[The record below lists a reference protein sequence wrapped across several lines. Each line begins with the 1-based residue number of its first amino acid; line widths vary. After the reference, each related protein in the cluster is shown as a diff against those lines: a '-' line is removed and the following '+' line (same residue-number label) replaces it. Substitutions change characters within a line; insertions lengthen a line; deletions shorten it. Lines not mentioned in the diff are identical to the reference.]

1 LSSLLLERK
10 KKHSITCP
18 YFSPTMLNQPI
29 SADKEQEH
37 MQSVK
42 CVTVSVRP
50 ELERVAPYE
59 PGESLDAFSARI
71 GIPVEQ
77 LIKLNSNE
85 SPYGPSP
92 RVLAALGNYT
102 RYNLYPDP
110 AAPVLRNALANYT
123 GVPAE
128 HIFLSNGSN
137 ELIHLLWQVFLN
149 PGDSVLLCP
158 PTFSLY
164 ATTTSICGGTLV
176 TVPRRP
182 DYSVDPEAIRAALR
196 PDTRIIILCSPN
208 NPTGNPVPVADIEA
222 LLDTGRIV
230 VVDEAYIEF
239 TNEIERFSAAPLV
252 PRYNNLVVL
261 RTFSKWAGM
270 AGLRLGYGLFPTWIL
285 PHLLKLQLPFE
296 VNVAAHIAAVETL
309 ADLDYVRR
317 NIALIVAERARV
329 YDLLAAQ
336 PFLRVMPSEA
346 NFLLAY
352 LTDERVQL
360 ADVRAAM
367 ESEGILVRFF
377 RTPDL
382 ARAFRVSVG
391 APADTDALARALGKI
406 HPA

>member
-1 LSSLLLERK
+1 
-10 KKHSITCP
+10 
-18 YFSPTMLNQPI
+18 
-29 SADKEQEH
+29 

-42 CVTVSVRP
+42 CVAVPVRP

-71 GIPVEQ
+71 GIPVER

-92 RVLAALGNYT
+92 RVLAALGSYT
-102 RYNLYPDP
+102 HYNLYPDP
-110 AAPVLRNALANYT
+110 AAPVLRGALERYP
-123 GVPAE
+123 GVSKE

-137 ELIHLLWQVFLN
+137 ELIHLLWQVFLG
-149 PGDSVLLCP
+149 PGDGVLLCP

-164 ATTTSICGGTLV
+164 ATTTSICGGELV
-176 TVPRRP
+176 SAPRRA
-182 DYSVDPEAIRAALR
+182 DWSVDPEAVQAALR

-208 NPTGNPVPVADIEA
+208 NQTGNLVPVADIEA
-222 LLDTGRIV
+222 LLKTGRIV

-239 TNEIERFSAAPLV
+239 TADVERFSAARLV
-252 PRYNNLVVL
+252 PQYDNLVVL
-261 RTFSKWAGM
+261 RTFSKWAGL
-270 AGLRLGYGLFPTWIL
+270 AGLRLGYGLFPPWIL

-309 ADLDYVRR
+309 ADMDYVRH
-317 NIALIVAERARV
+317 NIALIVAERSRV

-336 PFLRVMPSEA
+336 PFLHPLPSEA
-346 NFLLAY
+346 NFILAE

-360 ADVRAAM
+360 SDIRAVM

-377 RTPDL
+377 HAPEL
-382 ARAFRVSVG
+382 ARAFRVSIG
-391 APADTDALARALGKI
+391 APSDTEALARALSKI
-406 HPA
+406 TLA

>member
-1 LSSLLLERK
+1 
-10 KKHSITCP
+10 
-18 YFSPTMLNQPI
+18 
-29 SADKEQEH
+29 

-42 CVTVSVRP
+42 CVAVSVRP

-59 PGESLDAFSARI
+59 PGESLDAFSTRV
-71 GIPVEQ
+71 GIPVER

-102 RYNLYPDP
+102 HYNLYPDP
-110 AAPVLRNALANYT
+110 AAPVLRAALERYT
-123 GVPAE
+123 GVPE
-128 HIFLSNGSN
+128 DHIFLSNGSN

-176 TVPRRP
+176 TAPRRP
-182 DYSVDPEAIRAALR
+182 DWSIDPEAIRAALR

-208 NPTGNPVPVADIEA
+208 NQTGNLVPVADIEA
-222 LLDTGRIV
+222 LLHTGRIV

-239 TNEIERFSAAPLV
+239 TDDMKCSSAASLV
-252 PRYNNLVVL
+252 PRYDNLVVL
-261 RTFSKWAGM
+261 RTFSKWAGL
-270 AGLRLGYGLFPTWIL
+270 AGLRLGYGLFPPWII

-309 ADLDYVRR
+309 ADLDYVRH
-317 NIALIVAERARV
+317 NIAQIVAERARV
-329 YDLLAAQ
+329 FDLLAAQ
-336 PFLRVMPSEA
+336 PFLHVLPSQA

-352 LTDERVQL
+352 VTDERLQL
-360 ADVRAAM
+360 SDIRAVL

-377 RTPDL
+377 HTPELD
-382 ARAFRVSVG
+382 RAFRVSVG
-391 APADTDALARALGKI
+391 TPAATEALARALGKI
-406 HPA
+406 TLA

>member
-1 LSSLLLERK
+1 
-10 KKHSITCP
+10 
-18 YFSPTMLNQPI
+18 
-29 SADKEQEH
+29 

-42 CVTVSVRP
+42 CVAVPVRP

-59 PGESLDAFSARI
+59 PGESLDAFSARV
-71 GIPVEQ
+71 GVPVER

-92 RVLAALGNYT
+92 RVLAALGNYHH
-102 RYNLYPDP
+102 YNLYPDP
-110 AAPVLRNALANYT
+110 AAPVLRGALEQYT
-123 GVPAE
+123 GIPKG

-137 ELIHLLWQVFLN
+137 ELIHLLWQVFLG

-164 ATTTSICGGTLV
+164 MTATTICGGTVLN
-176 TVPRRP
+176 VPRRP
-182 DYSVDPEAIRAALR
+182 DSSIDPEAIRAALR

-208 NPTGNPVPVADIEA
+208 NPTGNPVPVEDIEA

-239 TNEIERFSAAPLV
+239 TNDVERFSAALLV
-252 PRYNNLVVL
+252 PRYDNLIVL
-261 RTFSKWAGM
+261 RTFSKWAGL
-270 AGLRLGYGLFPTWIL
+270 AGLRLGYGLFPPWII

-309 ADLDYVRR
+309 ADLDYVRH
-317 NIALIVAERARV
+317 NIALIVAERGRV
-329 YDLLAAQ
+329 CDLLAAQ
-336 PFLRVMPSEA
+336 PYLRALPSEA
-346 NFLLAY
+346 NFVLAY

-360 ADVRAAM
+360 SDIRAAT

-382 ARAFRVSVG
+382 ARAFRVSIG
-391 APADTDALARALGKI
+391 TPSDTAALARALEKI
-406 HPA
+406 RPA

>member
-1 LSSLLLERK
+1 
-10 KKHSITCP
+10 
-18 YFSPTMLNQPI
+18 
-29 SADKEQEH
+29 
-37 MQSVK
+37 MQSMK
-42 CVTVSVRP
+42 CVAVSVRP

-59 PGESLDAFSARI
+59 PGESLEAFSARV
-71 GIPVEQ
+71 GIPVER

-92 RVLAALGNYT
+92 RVLAALGSYT

-110 AAPVLRNALANYT
+110 AAPRLRGALEAYT
-123 GVPAE
+123 GVSKE

-137 ELIHLLWQVFLN
+137 ELIQLLWQVFLG

-164 ATTTSICGGTLV
+164 ATATSICGGALV

-182 DYSVDPEAIRAALR
+182 DCSVDIAAVRAALR

-222 LLDTGRIV
+222 LLDTGRLV

-239 TNEIERFSAAPLV
+239 TNDAESFSAARLV
-252 PRYNNLVVL
+252 PRYDNLVVL
-261 RTFSKWAGM
+261 RTFSKWAGL
-270 AGLRLGYGLFPTWIL
+270 AGLRLGYGLFPTWII
-285 PHLLKLQLPFE
+285 PHLQKLQLPFE
-296 VNVAAHIAAVETL
+296 VNVAAHIAALETL
-309 ADLDYVRR
+309 ADLEYVRR

-336 PFLRVMPSEA
+336 PFLRALPSEA
-346 NFLLAY
+346 NFILAA
-352 LTDERVQL
+352 LSDEGVQL
-360 ADVRAAM
+360 GDVRAAL
-367 ESEGILVRFF
+367 EAEGILVRFF

-382 ARAFRVSVG
+382 ARAFRVSIG
-391 APADTDALARALGKI
+391 TPSDTEALARALAKI
-406 HPA
+406 QPA